1 MKSTLLLLFVLA
13 PVSLLAQGLG
23 DTAARERQKR
33 AEKPPAAPAKVFT
46 DQDLPQSAEPVTA
59 KDSGQDGAPRG
70 DTAAEAD
77 PLEKERQERKL
88 LEAEWRV
95 RFANAREQLA
105 IAETHSWQEVVRTQ
119 FYNGIPVQMKVK
131 EQIETQE
138 LEQARKA
145 LANLTEEFR
154 HTGLPPGWA
163 RE

>member
-33 AEKPPAAPAKVFT
+33 AEKPPAPPAKVFT
-46 DQDLPQSAEPVTA
+46 DQDLPQSAEPVT
-59 KDSGQDGAPRG
+59 SPGPDGAPPG
-70 DTAAEAD
+70 DKAAVAD

-105 IAETHSWQEVVRTQ
+105 IAETHSWQEVVRTE
-119 FYNGIPVQMKVK
+119 FYQGIPVQMRVK
-131 EQIETQE
+131 EQIETEE
-138 LEQARKA
+138 LKQARKA
-145 LANLTEEFR
+145 LADLTEEFR